1 MNLKTRNIIVLIM
14 IICAVLLFGTTT
26 VNATDVSD
34 EQNIN
39 NIIQKLNLTK
49 NDDGDYVYVY
59 YKELGSSVDYDNLL
73 EDLNKTFKEQGYE
86 LRSTEQGYGG
96 GGDLIFTVI
105 GGGLYDVYKNDVKCS
120 ELPLQRQIK
129 TKITIPADVNE
140 TQYIEYITNKI
151 NENKDYL
158 GISSVSKVEKAE
170 NNFYNVSYIWDLEE
184 CDGEILVVKEEK
196 KEIKKEDT
204 TTGVKLES
212 TSAILPSNVVL
223 SVEKVTKQDTL
234 NIVEKSL
241 KDVSN
246 EYVVYDITL
255 LQDNAK
261 IQPNGKVKISLP
273 IPSNYDTENL
283 SVFRVAET
291 GEKTE
296 YKPTVTTTDNVKYA
310 VVETDHFSTYVLA
323 EKQVETE
330 TVTPPVEETPKTEE
344 TPKVE
349 TNKSQKDETPK
360 TGTVEAIYFILPV
373 IVISALGVVL
383 FKKH

>member
-1 MNLKTRNIIVLIM
+1 MRTRNKILVAIM
-14 IICAVLLFGTTT
+14 MILFAVLVFGTTG

-49 NDDGDYVYVY
+49 NDEGEYVYVY
-59 YKELGSSVDYDNLL
+59 YKELGTSVDYDNLL

-129 TKITIPADVNE
+129 TKITIPADVSE

-158 GISSVSKVEKAE
+158 GISSIKVEKAE

-184 CDGEILVVKEEK
+184 CDGEIFVVKEEK

-204 TTGVKLES
+204 ETGVKLET
-212 TSAILPSNVVL
+212 TSAVLPSNVVL
-223 SVEKVTKQDTL
+223 SVEKVTEQNTL
-234 NIVEKSL
+234 KVVEKSL

-246 EYVVYDITL
+246 EYIVYDITL
-255 LQDNAK
+255 LQDNVK
-261 IQPNGKVKISLP
+261 VQPNGKVKISLP
-273 IPSNYDTENL
+273 IPTDYDTTNL
-283 SVFRVAET
+283 TVYRVAEN

-296 YKPTVTTTDNVKYA
+296 YKPTVKTTDNVKYA

-330 TVTPPVEETPKTEE
+330 TVTPPVAETPETEE
-344 TPKVE
+344 TPKAE
-349 TNKSQKDETPK
+349 TNKGQKDETPK